1 MIECVLKG
9 IQGSLFTVG
18 WRYFMDLFSASM
30 AK

>member
-1 MIECVLKG
+1 MIECVLTG

-18 WRYFMDLFSASM
+18 WRYFMDLFSAM